1 MRIYEEQN
9 PYQSYQGGGGFN
21 PVQEP
26 DVAGAMERELRRG
39 EQRDQLYYDSLSR
52 NDEQRVRN
60 AEQAAEN
67 QINAIDANLKVL
79 GKFSSTISGL

>member
-9 PYQSYQGGGGFN
+9 PFQAQTGGGGFN

-60 AEQAAEN
+60 AQH
-67 QINAIDANLKVL
+67 
-79 GKFSSTISGL
+79 S